1 MAQAQQQQ
9 ELHLHCLVVG
19 AGRLA
24 KKDLFGL
31 CDPYA
36 KITLRSGT
44 KSLASFQTKTKK
56 RTLNPS
62 WNELFVFDKVVPE
75 ESVLMLEVFDEH
87 RITRDNFLGRLLFRL
102 HQIPIPRRKVD
113 IGNQEIAS
121 VTYPLKPRSR
131 RSRVSGTLSLKL
143 LYYNDP
149 PVQQVSRSNILAD
162 LVPGATGHSPT
173 QSHNMSFD
181 SSHRQIS
188 VAALPEEEDD
198 DQPLPE
204 GWEARQDANGRTF
217 YVDHTNRHTRWQ
229 RPTAAVDQR
238 RVVAEREAERRRAMA
253 HTLARRNPALES
265 HSNFGTMISQHGQE
279 DRRVSTGSVPN
290 TARSSP
296 VERPAAVGR
305 AQSVAALATA
315 NGEVELPPGWEKR
328 LTNTGRVFYID
339 HTRRLTQWYSPTP
352 EQIQLA
358 IRNSPRPLSVAL
370 TSSPQQPTS
379 LPPSSSPLS
388 PSSSSSVKPT
398 ITSPAG
404 NGRTNGRPETSST
417 ENLGDLPPNW
427 VMRTTPNGKFFFIDH
442 NTKSTQWEDPRLL
455 KKKQTAAAVV
465 PYSRNYKIKYENFRN
480 QLSHKKPENLPR
492 MFEIPVRRNH
502 IFEDSHR
509 AIMTCKNRDHLKTR
523 LWVKF
528 EAEVG
533 LDYGGVSRE
542 WFFLLSHEMFNPYY
556 GLFEY
561 AASDNY
567 TLQINPDSGQCNE
580 HHLQYF
586 KFVGRILAM
595 AIYHQRLIDGY
606 FIRPM
611 YKLLLEKKLV
621 LSDMEAVDTE
631 FYNSVKYILDNDPEP
646 LCLYFAASREFL
658 GKVEEVELK
667 PGGSSIEVIESNKR
681 EYIRLMMKWRFA
693 DRISKQMEQIKKGF
707 NDVFPLKML
716 QVFDERE
723 LEYLLCGI
731 SEIDVKDWKKHSIT
745 TNGYTNESP
754 PVVWFWKA
762 VENFDNE
769 MKARLLQ
776 FVTGTSR
783 VPMNGFAELQ
793 GSNGPQKFCI
803 KKLGEPTSLPRS
815 HTCFNRI
822 DLPPYK
828 SYHELKEKLRLAIEN
843 CEGFEGV
850 D

>member
-290 TARSSP
+290 TARSS
-296 VERPAAVGR
+296 VSMI
-305 AQSVAALATA
+305 SV
-315 NGEVELPPGWEKR
+315 P
-328 LTNTGRVFYID
+328 Y
-339 HTRRLTQWYSPTP
+339 
-352 EQIQLA
+352 EQYVVVLQ
-358 IRNSPRPLSVAL
+358 
-370 TSSPQQPTS
+370 
-379 LPPSSSPLS
+379 
-388 PSSSSSVKPT
+388 
-398 ITSPAG
+398 
-404 NGRTNGRPETSST
+404 
-417 ENLGDLPPNW
+417 
-427 VMRTTPNGKFFFIDH
+427 
-442 NTKSTQWEDPRLL
+442 RLL
-455 KKKQTAAAVV
+455 GVFGASK
-465 PYSRNYKIKYENFRN
+465 
-480 QLSHKKPENLPR
+480 
-492 MFEIPVRRNH
+492 
-502 IFEDSHR
+502 
-509 AIMTCKNRDHLKTR
+509 CKGHM
-523 LWVKF
+523 
-528 EAEVG
+528 
-533 LDYGGVSRE
+533 
-542 WFFLLSHEMFNPYY
+542 H
-556 GLFEY
+556 
-561 AASDNY
+561 
-567 TLQINPDSGQCNE
+567 
-580 HHLQYF
+580 
-586 KFVGRILAM
+586 
-595 AIYHQRLIDGY
+595 
-606 FIRPM
+606 
-611 YKLLLEKKLV
+611 
-621 LSDMEAVDTE
+621 
-631 FYNSVKYILDNDPEP
+631 
-646 LCLYFAASREFL
+646 
-658 GKVEEVELK
+658 
-667 PGGSSIEVIESNKR
+667 
-681 EYIRLMMKWRFA
+681 
-693 DRISKQMEQIKKGF
+693 
-707 NDVFPLKML
+707 
-716 QVFDERE
+716 
-723 LEYLLCGI
+723 
-731 SEIDVKDWKKHSIT
+731 T
-745 TNGYTNESP
+745 T
-754 PVVWFWKA
+754 
-762 VENFDNE
+762 
-769 MKARLLQ
+769 
-776 FVTGTSR
+776 
-783 VPMNGFAELQ
+783 
-793 GSNGPQKFCI
+793 
-803 KKLGEPTSLPRS
+803 
-815 HTCFNRI
+815 
-822 DLPPYK
+822 
-828 SYHELKEKLRLAIEN
+828 
-843 CEGFEGV
+843 
-850 D
+850 